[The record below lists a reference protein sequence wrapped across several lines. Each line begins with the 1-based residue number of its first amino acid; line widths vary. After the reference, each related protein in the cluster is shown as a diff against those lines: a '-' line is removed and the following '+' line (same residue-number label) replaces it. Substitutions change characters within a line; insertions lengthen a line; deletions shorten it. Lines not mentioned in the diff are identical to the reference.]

1 MMSGN
6 GQDDAKGKEP
16 VERVVDLFVH
26 MPIGFAVMAWKRV
39 PEFVV
44 AVPGMVGEALSKG
57 CAQLSE
63 AEGRLSEEVRKA
75 RMIGQVAV
83 TFGGRQLRRE
93 VDARLRDARQAAGGV
108 ASFVPGAGAGGPNGA
123 GRDPAG
129 GVSATATSTEPASA
143 PSTAAPVPVAPSVPE
158 APSAPVAAS
167 KATRAPTKPTG
178 ARKTAKASPAKTT
191 RPSPAKATGAAPAKA
206 TGPSPAKATG
216 PSPAKASGA
225 SPAKGAKAPAAA
237 KTPARPVATPGVAS
251 AADLP
256 IREYDGLSAS
266 QVVSRLTGL
275 TPEELRA
282 VRGYEDASRGRRTVL
297 LAIDRLL
304 A

>member
-1 MMSGN
+1 MTYGN
-6 GQDDAKGKEP
+6 GQGQPGGREP

-26 MPIGFAVMAWKRV
+26 TPIGLAVMAWKRFPELVGAV
-39 PEFVV
+39 PELVGQ
-44 AVPGMVGEALSKG
+44 AVSKG

-63 AEGRLSEEVRKA
+63 AEARLSEEVRKA

-93 VDARLRDARQAAGGV
+93 VDARLRDARQAAGDM
-108 ASFVPGAGAGGPNGA
+108 ASFLPGAAPDARGDGAGSA
-123 GRDPAG
+123 G
-129 GVSATATSTEPASA
+129 ATSVSTRDTPTEPASPRKAQA
-143 PSTAAPVPVAPSVPE
+143 PARPAGAATAATKP
-158 APSAPVAAS
+158 
-167 KATRAPTKPTG
+167 PTKPATKATTKATTKAATKSAARAPGARKATQATG
-178 ARKTAKASPAKTT
+178 ARKAGTAAPT
-191 RPSPAKATGAAPAKA
+191 RP
-206 TGPSPAKATG
+206 
-216 PSPAKASGA
+216 
-225 SPAKGAKAPAAA
+225 
-237 KTPARPVATPGVAS
+237 S

-275 TPEELRA
+275 APGELRA
-282 VRGYEDASRGRRTVL
+282 VRSYEEHSRGRRTVL

>member
-6 GQDDAKGKEP
+6 GQDHAKGKEP
-16 VERVVDLFVH
+16 VERVMDLFVH

-44 AVPGMVGEALSKG
+44 SVPGMVGEVLSKS

-63 AEGRLSEEVRKA
+63 AEDRLSEEVRKA

-108 ASFVPGAGAGGPNGA
+108 ASFLPGADAGGSNGA
-123 GRDPAG
+123 GHDTGAG
-129 GVSATATSTEPASA
+129 VTATATPTEPASA
-143 PSTAAPVPVAPSVPE
+143 PSTKPTASEAAPAP
-158 APSAPVAAS
+158 ARAS
-167 KATRAPTKPTG
+167 TATRTPPKPTG
-178 ARKTAKASPAKTT
+178 ARKTAKASPAK
-191 RPSPAKATGAAPAKA
+191 
-206 TGPSPAKATG
+206 
-216 PSPAKASGA
+216 PAKAS
-225 SPAKGAKAPAAA
+225 PAKPAA
-237 KTPARPVATPGVAS
+237 KAS

-282 VRGYEDASRGRRTVL
+282 VRDYEDASRARRTVL
-297 LAIDRLL
+297 LAIERLL
-304 A
+304 V